1 MAGILYGLWSD
12 KTSLKLRKWWTKL
25 NQFDGH
31 IGTAAEEP
39 ADFQNDQDSSEYKS
53 RGF

>member
-12 KTSLKLRKWWTKL
+12 KKSRKLRNRWTKL

-31 IGTAAEEP
+31 IGTAVEEP
-39 ADFQNDQDSSEYKS
+39 ANFQNDQDSSEYKS